1 MCLHP
6 LGDIKMDDGDSSAS
20 HDDVHAMDVNANE
33 ERVTSEDG
41 GVEDAADTSLG
52 PINNGADGVAF
63 AEQKKRLRLCC
74 EGNED
79 LHIKSLRSWSITNHH
94 RAIVSLLCCLSCCE
108 LSTNTP
114 VYSFR
119 IIMCFCNDTSTR
131 PCSTRYPFA
140 NEERA
145 LILI

>member
-41 GVEDAADTSLG
+41 GVENAADTSLG
-52 PINNGADGVAF
+52 PIDIGVDGVAF

-79 LHIKSLRSWSITNHH
+79 LNIQNLRSWSSTNHLC
-94 RAIVSLLCCLSCCE
+94 AIASLWCCLSGCE
-108 LSTNTP
+108 L
-114 VYSFR
+114 Y
-119 IIMCFCNDTSTR
+119 
-131 PCSTRYPFA
+131 
-140 NEERA
+140 
-145 LILI
+145 

>member
-52 PINNGADGVAF
+52 PIDIGADGVAF
-63 AEQKKRLRLCC
+63 AEQKKDFDFAVKETKICTFARGVSRT
-74 EGNED
+74 
-79 LHIKSLRSWSITNHH
+79 IT
-94 RAIVSLLCCLSCCE
+94 
-108 LSTNTP
+108 TP
-114 VYSFR
+114 
-119 IIMCFCNDTSTR
+119 
-131 PCSTRYPFA
+131 
-140 NEERA
+140 
-145 LILI
+145 